1 MNTYIL
7 WLITAICFLI
17 YYLIKSEIKNIKL
30 EKVIDNLDTWLGNMR
45 IEKQGRKISIEDV
58 RKKLY
63 ELTENNKGK
72 GD

>member
-1 MNTYIL
+1 MNTDIL
-7 WLITAICFLI
+7 WLLTAICLLI
-17 YYLIKSEIKNIKL
+17 YYLIKAEIKNIKL
-30 EKVIDNLDTWLGNMR
+30 EKMIDNLDAWIGNMR

-72 GD
+72 DD